1 MKYKQ
6 AEEARTMKR
15 KETMQRTKERT
26 QEEKGTTE
34 SEHTRIE
41 EGTKREQGQKV
52 LEYMKADLKKRA
64 GIYDEFVTWCK
75 EQELTITEGEIDIIA
90 LFFVRIKNV
99 KNSSRR
105 TYWGSIL
112 GEFAWQRNEY
122 VATTPRMVAI
132 KRSLKKEGAGETV
145 DKAPTMDWNQFTNLL
160 ENVPLKLVGLMKVM
174 WLFGARAGNVG
185 GLGIV
190 EVVEYKISAVW
201 YDHKTVGILGA
212 KRLEIH
218 LPVEFQS
225 TSFLELL
232 KEGCERPRLFE
243 EDLVKETIEWMRK
256 KKIKTHSIRRSA
268 LRWWV
273 YVKGLSLIEALQI
286 SMHSTLTTFLG
297 YIENVPGWAGVDS
310 D

>member
-1 MKYKQ
+1 MSK
-6 AEEARTMKR
+6 ETRMKR
-15 KETMQRTKERT
+15 KEMTRTDMM
-26 QEEKGTTE
+26 QEERRTE
-34 SEHTRIE
+34 PENTLNDNK
-41 EGTKREQGQKV
+41 TKKEQGQEV
-52 LEYMKADLKKRA
+52 LEYMKTNLKKRA

-75 EQELTITEGEIDIIA
+75 EQELTVTAGEIDIIA
-90 LFFVRIKNV
+90 LFFVRIKRV

-122 VATTPRMVAI
+122 VTTTPRMVAI
-132 KRSLKKEGAGETV
+132 KRSLKKEGAGEMV
-145 DKAPTMDWNQFTNLL
+145 DKAPTMDWSQFAGLL
-160 ENVPLKLVGLMKVM
+160 ENVPLSLVGLMKVM

-190 EVVEYKISAVW
+190 EVVAYKISAVW

-232 KEGCERPRLFE
+232 REGCGRPRLFGG
-243 EDLVKETIEWMRK
+243 DLVKEGIEWMRK

-273 YVKGLSLIEALQI
+273 YAKGLSLIEALQI

-297 YIENVPGWAGVDS
+297 YIENVPGWEELES
-310 D
+310 E